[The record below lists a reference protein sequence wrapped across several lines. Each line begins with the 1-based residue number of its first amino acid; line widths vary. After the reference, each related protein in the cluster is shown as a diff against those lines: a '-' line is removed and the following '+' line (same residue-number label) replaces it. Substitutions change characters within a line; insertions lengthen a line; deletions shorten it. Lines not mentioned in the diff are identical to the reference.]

1 MALALRTPADS
12 DALRNLR
19 RVLELRAKLNDCIRR
34 FFRERGFLEVDT
46 PVVLPANAPEA
57 NIDAI
62 PAGSGWLRT
71 SPELSMKRLLAAGY
85 EKIFQLGSVAR
96 NGEHGRW
103 HHPEFTMLEWYRA
116 DAGYLEILAD
126 TKALLSFVAQ
136 ELRGATDFPWQGKPV
151 SCAQELWEKF
161 SVSQAFIQHAGWDP
175 ATTFDPDRFDLDL
188 VTRVEPALPADRP
201 VVLIDYPAPLAALAR
216 RKPND
221 PARAERWEL
230 YLAGIELANAYSEL
244 TDPAEQRARFE
255 EANVARQKRGAKPY
269 PLDEAFLAALG
280 QMPPSGGIALGVDRL
295 LMILAD
301 VDSLDGVLPF
311 RHG

>member
-1 MALALRTPADS
+1 MKSPPADS
-12 DALRNLR
+12 DALRDLR
-19 RVLELRAKLNDCIRR
+19 RVLELRAQLTDALRR

-46 PVVLPANAPEA
+46 PVLLPANAPEA
-57 NIDAI
+57 NIDAT
-62 PAGSGWLRT
+62 PAGAGWLRT
-71 SPELSMKRLLAAGY
+71 SPELALKRLLAAGQ
-85 EKIFQLGSVAR
+85 EKIFQLGPCFR
-96 NGEHGRW
+96 DGEHGRW

-116 DAGYLEILAD
+116 DAGYIDILAD
-126 TKALLSFVAQ
+126 AKALLAFVAK
-136 ELRGATDFPWQGKPV
+136 ELRGTTDFTWQGKPV
-151 SCAQELWEKF
+151 SFAQELWEKQT
-161 SVSQAFIQHAGWDP
+161 VSQAFVAHAGWDP
-175 ATTFDPDRFDLDL
+175 ARVFDPDRFDLDL
-188 VTRVEPALPADRP
+188 VTRVEPALPKDHP

-216 RKPND
+216 RKPDD

-255 EANVARQKRGAKPY
+255 QANAAREKRGTKPY
-269 PLDEAFLAALG
+269 PLDEAFLAALA

-301 VDSLDGVLPF
+301 ADSLDAVLPF